1 MTDTADKLTG
11 GCMCGA
17 IRYQVDG
24 RPDRVLHCHCQSCRQ
39 HTGAAAATL
48 AVFAPEQVR
57 FSGSARKLFNSAP
70 GVGRAFCPDCGSS
83 LSWET
88 TLGEEGICAL
98 HISTFDD
105 PEQLPANGHSFYME
119 RISWFDIADEL
130 PRHAGFVRQTEP
142 MCFGPQLAGKT
153 DQR

>member
-1 MTDTADKLTG
+1 MSNEHEEMSG

-17 IRYQVDG
+17 IRYQVTG
-24 RPDRVLHCHCQSCRQ
+24 SPDRVLHCHCHSCRR

-48 AVFAPEQVR
+48 AVFAPDQVR
-57 FSGSARKLFNSAP
+57 FSGTERKLFNSAP

-88 TLGEEGICAL
+88 TLGDEPICAL

-105 PEQLPANGHSFYME
+105 PERLPANGHSFYGE
-119 RISWFDIADEL
+119 RISWFDIADDL
-130 PRHAGFVRQTEP
+130 PRHEGFVKETEP
-142 MCFGPQLAGKT
+142 VCLGPMGKSSS
-153 DQR
+153 D